1 MCSLTDDLDFEAG
14 VPSDFKQTSK
24 YQRGVDRNEKPQM
37 QLVSSYLSLVLG
49 GFQWIPFACNLEASM
64 AEGMGLCHFT
74 RVTNH

>member
-49 GFQWIPFACNLEASM
+49 CFSVDTLRLQFRGS
-64 AEGMGLCHFT
+64 HS
-74 RVTNH
+74 

>member
-49 GFQWIPFACNLEASM
+49 HFSVDTLCLQFRGFHS
-64 AEGMGLCHFT
+64 
-74 RVTNH
+74 